1 MTERLK
7 GTGVAL
13 ITPFLPDGSIDFDS
27 LKKLVE
33 DAISNGV
40 DYLVT
45 LCTTSETPTLTEQ
58 EKEQVVRTVVEV
70 NRGRVAVVRGLGGPC
85 THRLIHCLQTF
96 DFTGVDALL
105 TVTPYYNRPSQ
116 EGVYQHYKT
125 AAEHSPRPIILYNVP
140 GRTGCNIEADTTLRL
155 ANDCPNIIAVKEASG
170 NMNQIMRII
179 AHKPATFSV
188 ISGDDAITLPL
199 LASGADGVISVIAN
213 AFPKEMSTMVRLARN
228 SQFAEARQIHLALL
242 DFIQACFKEGSP
254 AGIKTLLALQGKIQ
268 NILRLPQVPASE
280 ILKES
285 FCNLLKNNYL

>member
-27 LKKLVE
+27 LEKLVE
-33 DAISNGV
+33 DAVSNGV

-45 LCTTSETPTLTEQ
+45 LCTTSETPTLSEQ
-58 EKEQVVRTVVEV
+58 EKEQVVRTVVKV
-70 NRGRVAVVRGLGGPC
+70 NRGRVAIVRGLGGPC
-85 THRLIHCLQTF
+85 TQRLIHQLQTL
-96 DFTGVDALL
+96 DFSGVDALL
-105 TVTPYYNRPSQ
+105 SVTPFYNRPSQ
-116 EGVYQHYKT
+116 EGVYQHYKLL
-125 AAEHSPRPIILYNVP
+125 AEHSPRPIILYNVP

-170 NMNQIMRII
+170 NMNQIMKII
-179 AHKPATFSV
+179 AHKPADFSV

-199 LASGADGVISVIAN
+199 LAAGADGVISVIAN

-228 SQFAEARQIHLALL
+228 NQFPEARQIHLALL

-254 AGIKTLLALQGKIQ
+254 AGIKKLLALQGKIHET
-268 NILRLPQVPASE
+268 LRLPQVPASDD
-280 ILKES
+280 LKKIFS
-285 FCNLLKNNYL
+285 ILLKNNSL